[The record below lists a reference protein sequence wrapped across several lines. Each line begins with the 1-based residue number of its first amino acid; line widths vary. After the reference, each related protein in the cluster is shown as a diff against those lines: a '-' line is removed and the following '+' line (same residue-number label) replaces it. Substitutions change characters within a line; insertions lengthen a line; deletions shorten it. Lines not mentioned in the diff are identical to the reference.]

1 MAVQIPVSR
10 GYSVV
15 YGSGTGQNGGRINV
29 WLEYF
34 VERQDVIQNKS
45 RFVFNLYAALKETAQ
60 SQTSGAD
67 GLYSTFV
74 VNGEELVGYENAE
87 YDFRDP
93 DILNDFGGYML
104 DIPHDANGEASVSIT
119 ATFKTKS
126 NYIKGGTV
134 SATIKLPTIQRATI
148 PTVPSTVVAMG
159 SNLVISLPR
168 ASVQFV
174 HDLSYG
180 FGSETGVIATDAAT
194 SATWS
199 VPLELASLIPTEKSG
214 ECVITCAT
222 KYNGEVIETETLP
235 ITLTVPEDER
245 TKPIVSMAIAPE
257 LAIFARDSA
266 ATFIQNKTRVVATF
280 EATAQYTTIK
290 DYTLSVGGV
299 SSASVEPVITSEII
313 GTSGKKQVVG
323 RVTDARGYYTEV
335 SYEIDVIPYAEP
347 RLIAHTGDSAV
358 ICERCDNTGTPN
370 SSGLYLL
377 IRAARAYS
385 PIIVDGVQ
393 NNFCEIRYRWKMA
406 DADSFGDWNTLLATD
421 SPVDEINAVVG
432 GDFLQTMSYV
442 VEIGVIDSF
451 DAVGGVPEFYIP
463 TDKPTFHLGEGGN
476 KAAFGKYAT
485 HENALEVVEDWEFY
499 VHGMTIKEYIQAVI
513 NGKA

>member
-1 MAVQIPVSR
+1 M
-10 GYSVV
+10 
-15 YGSGTGQNGGRINV
+15 
-29 WLEYF
+29 
-34 VERQDVIQNKS
+34 
-45 RFVFNLYAALKETAQ
+45 
-60 SQTSGAD
+60 
-67 GLYSTFV
+67 
-74 VNGEELVGYENAE
+74 
-87 YDFRDP
+87 
-93 DILNDFGGYML
+93 
-104 DIPHDANGEASVSIT
+104 
-119 ATFKTKS
+119 
-126 NYIKGGTV
+126 
-134 SATIKLPTIQRATI
+134 
-148 PTVPSTVVAMG
+148 
-159 SNLVISLPR
+159 
-168 ASVQFV
+168 
-174 HDLSYG
+174 
-180 FGSETGVIATDAAT
+180 
-194 SATWS
+194 
-199 VPLELASLIPTEKSG
+199 
-214 ECVITCAT
+214 
-222 KYNGEVIETETLP
+222 
-235 ITLTVPEDER
+235 
-245 TKPIVSMAIAPE
+245 
-257 LAIFARDSA
+257 
-266 ATFIQNKTRVVATF
+266 
-280 EATAQYTTIK
+280 
-290 DYTLSVGGV
+290 
-299 SSASVEPVITSEII
+299 ITSEII

-335 SYEIDVIPYAEP
+335 SCEIDVIPYAEP